1 MSEAPGSCSIP
12 LKATRRPKG
21 GKRRVIVTLGS
32 AWDDFFD
39 APGVDLGERVQ
50 PGWGSSGK

>member
-39 APGVDLGERVQ
+39 APGVDLGERAQ
-50 PGWGSSGK
+50 PGWGRSGV